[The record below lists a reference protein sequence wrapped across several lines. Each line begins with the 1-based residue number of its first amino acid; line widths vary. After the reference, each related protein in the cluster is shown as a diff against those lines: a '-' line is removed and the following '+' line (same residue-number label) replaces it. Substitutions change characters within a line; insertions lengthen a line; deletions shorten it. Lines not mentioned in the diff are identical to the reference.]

1 VMTPPQARVFDFVRD
16 FRAEHGYPPT
26 VREIR
31 DALGYG
37 SPATVQRHLNS
48 LRRKGYLEGVGRR
61 LRPTR
66 GVSRSGS

>member
-1 VMTPPQARVFDFVRD
+1 MMTSIQARVFDFVRD
-16 FRAEHGYPPT
+16 FRDEHGYPPT

-37 SPATVQRHLNS
+37 STASVQRHLNN
-48 LRRKGYLEGVGRR
+48 LRRLGYLEGTGRR

-66 GVSRSGS
+66 AASR